1 MTTSMNE
8 EEKTTEIPAAD
19 PFSKFWAD
27 MIAGASAV
35 GMGQAFQS
43 TGQEDSA
50 KQMRRAFLDAWAKL
64 CDEFMRSDQFLD
76 MMKRSMDSSLAFRE
90 QMNQFLGQTL
100 QSGHIPSREDT
111 DTILLAVRTLE
122 QRVVDGLEKLSQ
134 RVDQLERGTE
144 NKKPVNADR
153 SKKKG
158 AKK

>member
-1 MTTSMNE
+1 MNE
-8 EEKTTEIPAAD
+8 QEKTTETQAAD
-19 PFSKFWAD
+19 PLTQFWAD
-27 MIAGASAV
+27 MMSGASAA
-35 GMGQAFQS
+35 GMGQAFQP
-43 TGQEDSA
+43 TGQEDSK
-50 KQMRRAFLDAWAKL
+50 KQMRRAFLDAWAKS

-76 MMKRSMDSSLAFRE
+76 MMKRSMDNSLAFRE

-100 QSGHIPSREDT
+100 QSGQIPSREDT

-122 QRVVDGLEKLSQ
+122 ERVVDGLETLSQ

-144 NKKPVNADR
+144 NKKPANANR